1 MAPLSS
7 VPSRYARAVT
17 PIVRARRSWSS
28 PPAPRRSPARSRLDL
43 VRKNTEIFRGMIP
56 QIAAAAPN
64 TLLLIVANPVDIL
77 TYAALKFSGF
87 PAGRVVGSGTVLD
100 TARLRALIGQRL
112 GIDPRSVHGYVIG
125 EHGDSEV
132 VLWSRAT
139 VAGLPI
145 SEFCAQRGS
154 SCDSE
159 MQDEIA
165 TQVLRAAYEII
176 ERKGA
181 TYLRHRAGHPQRRRG
196 HAARPKHRTDRL
208 DPDDRSAWRRRHLP
222 EPALRRGSRG
232 CRGRARARDERRGTR
247 GLSPFGAG
255 TPGHRAGGRIVILDE
270 GRTTEDESA
279 FVVRSFVLRR
289 GGSVRAVIQRVSRA
303 SVTVD
308 GQIVG
313 AIGRGFL
320 VLLGVTHDDGRVGSR
335 LAGAQDRWAA
345 NLRR

>member
-1 MAPLSS
+1 MESTSTKIAIVGGAGAVGASAA
-7 VPSRYARAVT
+7 YALMISGLASEIVLVDVNARRAEGEAMDMMHGAAFVRPVT
-17 PIVRARRSWSS
+17 VRAGSYADCAGAQIVVITAGAAQK
-28 PPAPRRSPARSRLDL
+28 PGESRLDL
-43 VRKNTEIFRGMIP
+43 VRKNTEIFGGMIP

-64 TLLLIVANPVDIL
+64 ALLLIVANPVDIL

-154 SCDSE
+154 TCDAE
-159 MQDEIA
+159 MQNAIA

-181 TYLRHRAGHPQRRRG
+181 TYYGIGLGIRNLVEAMLRDQNTVLTVSTLMTGQLGVADICLSLPCVVDRGGVEGVLVPAMSDEERA
-196 HAARPKHRTDRL
+196 AYL
-208 DPDDRSAWRRRHLP
+208 RSARVLQ
-222 EPALRRGSRG
+222 EI
-232 CRGRARARDERRGTR
+232 ARAV
-247 GLSPFGAG
+247 GL
-255 TPGHRAGGRIVILDE
+255 
-270 GRTTEDESA
+270 
-279 FVVRSFVLRR
+279 
-289 GGSVRAVIQRVSRA
+289 
-303 SVTVD
+303 
-308 GQIVG
+308 
-313 AIGRGFL
+313 
-320 VLLGVTHDDGRVGSR
+320 
-335 LAGAQDRWAA
+335 
-345 NLRR
+345 

>member
-1 MAPLSS
+1 MEATPTKIAIVGGAGAVGASAA
-7 VPSRYARAVT
+7 YALMISGLASEIVLVDVNTRRAEGEAMDMMHGAAFVRPVT
-17 PIVRARRSWSS
+17 VRAGGYADCAGALIVVITAGAAQK
-28 PPAPRRSPARSRLDL
+28 PGESRLDL
-43 VRKNTEIFRGMIP
+43 VRKNTEIFRSMIP

-64 TLLLIVANPVDIL
+64 TLLLVVANPVDVL

-100 TARLRALIGQRL
+100 TARLRALIGHRL

-154 SCDSE
+154 TCDSE

-181 TYLRHRAGHPQRRRG
+181 TCYGIGLGVRNLVEAMLRDQNTVLTVSTLMTGQLGVAGICLSLPCVVDRGGVEGVLVPAMSDGERAAYLRS
-196 HAARPKHRTDRL
+196 ARML
-208 DPDDRSAWRRRHLP
+208 Q
-222 EPALRRGSRG
+222 EI
-232 CRGRARARDERRGTR
+232 ARAA
-247 GLSPFGAG
+247 GL
-255 TPGHRAGGRIVILDE
+255 
-270 GRTTEDESA
+270 
-279 FVVRSFVLRR
+279 
-289 GGSVRAVIQRVSRA
+289 
-303 SVTVD
+303 
-308 GQIVG
+308 
-313 AIGRGFL
+313 
-320 VLLGVTHDDGRVGSR
+320 
-335 LAGAQDRWAA
+335 
-345 NLRR
+345 

>member
-1 MAPLSS
+1 MESTPTKIAIVGGAGAVGASAA
-7 VPSRYARAVT
+7 YALMISGLASEIVLVDVNPRRAEGEAMDMMHGAAFVRPVT
-17 PIVRARRSWSS
+17 VRAGGYADCAGAQIVVITAGAAQK
-28 PPAPRRSPARSRLDL
+28 PGESRLDL

-64 TLLLIVANPVDIL
+64 ALLLIVANPVDIL

-100 TARLRALIGQRL
+100 TARLRALIGLRL

-154 SCDSE
+154 TCDSE
-159 MQDEIA
+159 MQEEIA
-165 TQVLRAAYEII
+165 TQVLPCGLRDH
-176 ERKGA
+176 RTQGRNV
-181 TYLRHRAGHPQRRRG
+181 LRHRAGHPKRRRG

-208 DPDDRSAWRRRHLP
+208 DLDDRSAWRYRHLS

-232 CRGRARARDERRGTR
+232 CRGRARARDERSRRR
-247 GLSPFGAG
+247 GLSPLGA
-255 TPGHRAGGRIVILDE
+255 RAAEI
-270 GRTTEDESA
+270 A
-279 FVVRSFVLRR
+279 
-289 GGSVRAVIQRVSRA
+289 RA
-303 SVTVD
+303 
-308 GQIVG
+308 
-313 AIGRGFL
+313 
-320 VLLGVTHDDGRVGSR
+320 
-335 LAGAQDRWAA
+335 AG
-345 NLRR
+345 L